1 MFNSLKLAQKILG
14 MNARNLEYIRPN
26 NKRSAVRLADNK
38 LETKR
43 VLSKIGIPVPELY
56 GVIKNRLDLDNFDWE
71 GLLPSFVLKPNM
83 GLGGEGIMVVY
94 GRKKSGNWIKASG
107 QEVSIAHFK
116 SHIQDILDGRYSI
129 SGDPDIAFFEERLK
143 KSKKFRRLCYKGTPD
158 VRIIVYNL
166 VPIMAMIR
174 LPTKHSEGK
183 ANLHLGGIGLG
194 VNIAT
199 GITTT
204 AIQYDRIIKTVPGTN
219 RVLTGIKIPHW
230 QQILRLAVEAQEAS
244 HLGYLGADV
253 VLDRNHGPVLLEIN
267 ARAGLSI
274 QIANLIPLKERLERV
289 RGLKINSVEKGLR
302 VGQEL
307 FGGEEGKPTTKK
319 KMGKQIISPIESVT
333 LITKNDQKYEIQ
345 AKVDTGAGF
354 SSISTELAQNLGFKQ
369 ALEALEKYPF
379 NTPLSPEAARQIASD
394 IEEKVLDEYEEI
406 IDTIIIHSAHGT
418 TYRLMVP
425 LTFVLSGVKVKTR
438 VSIVKRK
445 HLQYPMIIGRK
456 DLKKFLV
463 DPNLRKTNNR

>member
-1 MFNSLKLAQKILG
+1 MFTSLKLAQKILG
-14 MNARNLEYIRPN
+14 MNARNLQYIRPN
-26 NKRSAVRLADNK
+26 NKRGSVRLADNK
-38 LETKR
+38 LKTKR
-43 VLSKIGIPVPELY
+43 VLSKIGIPVPKLY

-94 GRKKSGNWIKASG
+94 GRKKNGNWIKASG
-107 QEVSIAHFK
+107 QEVSISHFK
-116 SHIQDILDGRYSI
+116 AHIQDILDGRYSI

-143 KSKKFRRLCYKGTPD
+143 KTKKFRRICYKGTPD
-158 VRIIVYNL
+158 VRIIVYNK
-166 VPIMAMIR
+166 VPVMAMMR

-183 ANLHLGGIGLG
+183 ANLHLGGIGVG
-194 VNIAT
+194 VDIVS

-204 AIQYDRIIKTVPGTN
+204 AIQYDRTIQTVPGTN
-219 RVLTGIKIPHW
+219 RVLSGIKIPHW
-230 QQILRLAVEAQEAS
+230 QQILRLAVEAQAAS
-244 HLGYLGADV
+244 KLGYLGADV
-253 VLDRNHGPVLLEIN
+253 VLDRNRGPVLLEIN

-289 RGLKINSVEKGLR
+289 KGLKINSVEKGLR
-302 VGQEL
+302 VGKEL
-307 FGGEEGKPTTKK
+307 FGEEEKQMEDKK
-319 KMGKQIISPIESVT
+319 KSGKKIISPVESVI
-333 LITKNDQKYEIQ
+333 LITKNNERYEVQ
-345 AKVDTGAGF
+345 AKIDTGAGF
-354 SSISTELAQNLGFKQ
+354 SSISTELAQTLSFRQ
-369 ALEALEKYPF
+369 ALQALEKYPF
-379 NTPLSPEAARQIASD
+379 NTPLSPVQARRLAAD
-394 IEEKVLDEYEEI
+394 IEEKVLNEYEEV

-463 DPNLRKTNNR
+463 DPTKKNK